1 MGYISEKNLFYRGKS
16 LLSSLCRIIL
26 WSTTLP
32 SSMQVSKQ
40 CWAASPG
47 LKTLIHPRDPTH
59 HPLIIHSCKRPS
71 PPSPML
77 LSPSLSTTSSSSLF
91 QSVADS
97 SPYSSW
103 SSMLDDLIG
112 TESGVCL
119 NSGIEERATIMWKH
133 EAGYHPNHGKRDQ
146 QQCEKRKRYPPTIPL
161 LARTGNLPSHTPWIL
176 TRHYFNGR
184 LILREERLEHHEYFE
199 SYRENGRLILK
210 LIRIPFDDI
219 AYDDEEEE
227 LELQEL
233 ELIQEEKTQ
242 ESTEEEEEE
251 EEDEIDVYTEL
262 VHENLMATSASSIP
276 KSYLKNGSEI
286 HGDVCKCFST
296 YAGKMV
302 SESYL
307 PCNANAQRKCE
318 GYMDQSSSATS
329 LTLTIRPMTTVV

>member
-146 QQCEKRKRYPPTIPL
+146 QQCEKRK
-161 LARTGNLPSHTPWIL
+161 
-176 TRHYFNGR
+176 R